1 MLIVTTSKQYAF
13 VSIKPQLSLNSSEYV
28 RGYASPA
35 YWAAADAGAGAGAG
49 ERGDSTT
56 TTRKPSAA
64 VAAVAAGAGAGALK
78 QKRTV
83 DRPQLL
89 QQQTGSGSG
98 SAPPRAVPSKTV
110 VVRYLRVNEVLLKV
124 SYDGKPKSFNEV
136 KLVLDEST
144 YTDFHGGF
152 TGLPLSPP
160 AVIGRL
166 HRKLSDRIAHVCV
179 YRYTVCEARL
189 FTSSE

>member
-1 MLIVTTSKQYAF
+1 M
-13 VSIKPQLSLNSSEYV
+13 
-28 RGYASPA
+28 
-35 YWAAADAGAGAGAG
+35 
-49 ERGDSTT
+49 
-56 TTRKPSAA
+56 
-64 VAAVAAGAGAGALK
+64 
-78 QKRTV
+78 
-83 DRPQLL
+83 
-89 QQQTGSGSG
+89 
-98 SAPPRAVPSKTV
+98 